1 MPAVPAIPNEEIQHA
16 DKIAKQAEQ
25 PKNQAAVQSTVS
37 KATFQIPAAVHEVV
51 QPAFSFVPTKKKI
64 YIAKPED
71 LPAHYNNLPFLEDP
85 VQNYVDDFCRKSELK
100 STYPN
105 PAMTYSYLENQICLN
120 LGSGSSNLKTVI
132 YLWEYNGVD
141 LSNMT
146 MADLNDGL
154 TNFSAQNL
162 TNEQESIRDQALITL
177 VREPLIRF
185 VANYRQKFER

>member
-1 MPAVPAIPNEEIQHA
+1 
-16 DKIAKQAEQ
+16 
-25 PKNQAAVQSTVS
+25 
-37 KATFQIPAAVHEVV
+37 
-51 QPAFSFVPTKKKI
+51 
-64 YIAKPED
+64 
-71 LPAHYNNLPFLEDP
+71 
-85 VQNYVDDFCRKSELK
+85 
-100 STYPN
+100 
-105 PAMTYSYLENQICLN
+105 MTYSYLENQICLN

-185 VANYRQKFER
+185 VANYRQKFESPKSAIQYYAVLIVFMLVSKYPNASIPKDPNEFIHRQEEFGMSLTFENYVEWTLQLPLTGFDSSKIISCEEYQFGCFQFDTSFHRGAFGRRQNVFFA